1 LRLFYRDREAQVLTL
16 FGYQCRNAEGYL
28 RGCDLRLVVKGFCFF
43 SMCDRKQLMFYAVSV
58 ATELFPRSVSG
69 KPYVTTR
76 TVAFFKFW
84 IASFVV

>member
-1 LRLFYRDREAQVLTL
+1 
-16 FGYQCRNAEGYL
+16 
-28 RGCDLRLVVKGFCFF
+28 
-43 SMCDRKQLMFYAVSV
+43 MCDRKQLMFYAVSV

-76 TVAFFKFW
+76 AVAFFKFW